1 MLNNGC
7 QPVSLPLQVWRQQ
20 LFAILPAAFNVFIIG
35 SNMAGKILF
44 LVLAV
49 PSLETRK
56 ELLVLFLYFLIFGIF
71 FLLATGS
78 ANGG

>member
-1 MLNNGC
+1 MVASRFLASSGVAPAAVC
-7 QPVSLPLQVWRQQ
+7 D
-20 LFAILPAAFNVFIIG
+20 FAAAFNVFIIG